1 MANTDA
7 PNGFTPA
14 WHMYGGTIAT
24 KKMRI
29 ASAYGTAIY
38 SGDVVTLSSGYVN
51 QAGATS
57 TPVGVFYGV
66 YYTASDGT
74 PTFSKVWEASTATQG
89 SADAE
94 AYVYADPGIVFEAQF
109 TAGTP
114 AVSFIGNKYTLST
127 TAGSATTGRSKE
139 GVTATTSS
147 GVALCNGFKDN
158 PGNAIGA
165 YARAYFTFPTNT
177 FAVQGV

>member
-1 MANTDA
+1 MANTDK
-7 PNGFTPA
+7 PDGFTPA
-14 WHMYGGTIAT
+14 YHMYGGVIRPAE
-24 KKMRI
+24 MRI
-29 ASAYGTAIY
+29 ASGYGTSIF
-38 SGDVVTLSSGYVN
+38 SGDVVTLASGYVN

-66 YYTASDGT
+66 FYTASDGT
-74 PTFSKVWEASTATQG
+74 PTFSKVWTASTATQG

-94 AYVYADPGIVFEAQF
+94 ALIYNDPGIVYEAQF

-127 TAGSATTGRSKE
+127 TAGSTTNGRSKE

-147 GVALCNGFKDN
+147 GIALCVGFADTPSN
-158 PGNAIGA
+158 SIGA
-165 YARAYFTFPTNT
+165 YARGLFTFPTNT
-177 FAVQGV
+177 FAV

>member
-14 WHMYGGTIAT
+14 YHMYGGIIRPAR
-24 KKMRI
+24 MRI

-38 SGDVVTLSSGYVN
+38 SGDVVTLSSGYVQ
-51 QAGATS
+51 QAGATD
-57 TPVGVFYGV
+57 TPIGVFYGV
-66 YYTASDGT
+66 FYTASDGT
-74 PTFSKVWEASTATQG
+74 PTYSKSWAASTATQG

-94 AYVYADPGIVFEAQF
+94 ALVYSDPGIVYEAQF

-127 TAGSATTGRSKE
+127 TAGSSTNGRSKE

-147 GVALCNGFKDN
+147 GVALCVGFN
-158 PGNAIGA
+158 LAPSNAIGA

-177 FAVQGV
+177 FAV

>member
-1 MANTDA
+1 MANVDA

-14 WHMYGGTIAT
+14 SHMYGGIIRP

-29 ASAYGTAIY
+29 ASGYNTAIF

-57 TPVGVFYGV
+57 TPAGVFYGV
-66 YYTASDGT
+66 QYTATDGT
-74 PTFSKVWEASTATQG
+74 PTWSNQWTADLATLG
-89 SADAE
+89 GADAE
-94 AYVYADPGIVFEAQF
+94 AYVYVDPAIIYEAQF

-127 TAGSATTGRSKE
+127 TAGSTNNGRSKE

-147 GVALCNGFKDN
+147 GVALCVGFVDAPSN
-158 PGNAIGA
+158 SVGA
-165 YARAYFTFPTNT
+165 SARAFFTFPTNT
-177 FAVQGV
+177 FAV

>member
-1 MANTDA
+1 MANTDK
-7 PNGFTPA
+7 PDGFTPA
-14 WHMYGGTIAT
+14 YHMYGGVIRPA
-24 KKMRI
+24 KMRI
-29 ASAYGTAIY
+29 ASAYNTAIY

-74 PTFSKVWEASTATQG
+74 PTFSKVWTADTATQG

-94 AYVYADPGIVFEAQF
+94 ALVYNDPGIVYEAQF

-114 AVSFIGNKYTLST
+114 AVSFIGSKYTLST
-127 TAGSATTGRSKE
+127 TAGSSTTGRSKE
-139 GVTATTSS
+139 GATATTSS
-147 GVALCNGFKDN
+147 GVALCVGFASQPSN
-158 PGNAIGA
+158 SIGA
-165 YARAYFTFPTNT
+165 YARGLFTFPTNT
-177 FAVQGV
+177 FAV